1 MFKLKF
7 VISITIFFTFLVIIS
22 VLKNKTRILEKS
34 ISNLN
39 AKILIKKNHLNEA
52 ELDFY
57 YLTSPSEIEKKL
69 SIIGLHN
76 YQPIKY
82 SNIYFDIS
90 DFFEFQ
96 NKISKLEK
104 IYVYYN
110 KKK

>member
-57 YLTSPSEIEKKL
+57 YLTNNIMVQSE
-69 SIIGLHN
+69 
-76 YQPIKY
+76 Y
-82 SNIYFDIS
+82 
-90 DFFEFQ
+90 
-96 NKISKLEK
+96 
-104 IYVYYN
+104 
-110 KKK
+110 